1 MLKKLF
7 EMLKQRKEEKEA
19 IKLEKIMNKP
29 EFRLCDLY
37 VGEIVFYKKRE
48 DVGLGKV
55 DHHYRKVKKFAF
67 FYEIGY
73 NKYRHIISG
82 QELYELGSYNSIIG
96 DYAVHKIRPFNE
108 VFPLFMRKH
117 DLKSN
122 SKVSLNFIIKN
133 ENEINA
139 ELAPEQEVI
148 DLFK

>member
-1 MLKKLF
+1 MFKKLI
-7 EMLKQRKEEKEA
+7 EKHKQNKDK
-19 IKLEKIMNKP
+19 KFLNKP
-29 EFRLCDLY
+29 SFKLGDLY
-37 VGEIVFYKKRE
+37 VGEIVLYKNRKSA
-48 DVGLGKV
+48 GLGKV
-55 DHHYRKVKKFAF
+55 DHYYEEIKKFAF

-82 QELYELGSYNSIIG
+82 QELFELGSHNSIIG

-122 SKVSLNFIIKN
+122 SKVSLSFIIKN
-133 ENEINA
+133 ENEINS